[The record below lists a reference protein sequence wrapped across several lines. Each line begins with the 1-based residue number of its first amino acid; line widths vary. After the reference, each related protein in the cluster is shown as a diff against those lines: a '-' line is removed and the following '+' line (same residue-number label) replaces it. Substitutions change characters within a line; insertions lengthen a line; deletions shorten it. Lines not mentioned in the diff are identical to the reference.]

1 MLSPIAPI
9 PNAPWFSSDFWD
21 FGPIISHF
29 LTYLPTEV
37 GWKTELIKMVGY
49 IRVTIQ
55 VVTGPSVEKLVIKT
69 KALGLYAVTQ

>member
-1 MLSPIAPI
+1 
-9 PNAPWFSSDFWD
+9 
-21 FGPIISHF
+21 
-29 LTYLPTEV
+29 V